1 MNPKYLPT
9 TIDGK
14 IDRLVE
20 ESGEVTEVIGRVL
33 RIVGKTGRFGLT
45 SAHPE
50 GGPNNAALM
59 LSELADLRHAISAV
73 ENGCITDHAK
83 IVIHEPGG
91 RNELV
96 WTSELLST
104 KELRELLGDEDT
116 TDEQFNSEHKVIGV
130 CAGQWHREG
139 LDWRLYKDPEWDDA

>member
-1 MNPKYLPT
+1 MNPKWLPIT
-9 TIDGK
+9 LDGK

-20 ESGEVTEVIGRVL
+20 ESGEVVEVIGRVL
-33 RIVGKTGRFGLT
+33 RAVGKTSRFGLD

-59 LSELADLRHAISAV
+59 LSEMADLRHAISAV
-73 ENGCITDHAK
+73 ENGITEHAK
-83 IVIHEPGG
+83 VKVGST
-91 RNELV
+91 ELV
-96 WTSELLST
+96 WTSELIST
-104 KELRELLGDEDT
+104 KDLRELLGDEDMS
-116 TDEQFNSEHKVIGV
+116 DDQFNAEHKVIGV